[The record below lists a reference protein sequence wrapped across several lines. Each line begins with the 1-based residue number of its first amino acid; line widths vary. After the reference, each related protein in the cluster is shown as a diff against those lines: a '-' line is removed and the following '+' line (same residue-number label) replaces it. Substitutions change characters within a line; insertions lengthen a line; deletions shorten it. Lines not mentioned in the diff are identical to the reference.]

1 MQNEIPPEKDLELL
15 AETLP
20 YFLANAVFDL
30 SRFLH
35 GLTPE
40 FQEHH
45 RKQALFFL
53 RIYKKAPHQFFIHPQ
68 QAFLVEYATT
78 TYPNVIFRLLHRIIM
93 ENKNP
98 MATVNNIN
106 KLIEVLEN
114 VRPNKS

>member
-1 MQNEIPPEKDLELL
+1 MNNLPREKDLEEL

-20 YFLANAVFDL
+20 YFFANAVFDI

-35 GLTPE
+35 GEDPALADTA
-40 FQEHH
+40 
-45 RKQALFFL
+45 RRQALSHL
-53 RIYKKAPHQFFIHPQ
+53 RLYKHSPHQFFIHPN

-98 MATVNNIN
+98 MATVNNVN

>member
-1 MQNEIPPEKDLELL
+1 MNNLPPEKDLDLL

-20 YFLANAVFDL
+20 YFLANFVFSL
-30 SRFLH
+30 NRFLY
-35 GLTPE
+35 GTDKELVE
-40 FQEHH
+40 IN
-45 RKQALFFL
+45 RKEAIGFL
-53 RIYKKAPHQFFIHPQ
+53 RLYKHSPHQFFIHPN

-98 MATVNNIN
+98 MATVNNVN